1 MFIRR
6 PVLLM
11 VTVLLSLASGG
22 LISTSEAQV
31 LEPVDVKLFEAI
43 GRGQVA
49 SKIVANGYSV
59 MSLALQNRTPRVLR
73 VTAPEAF
80 AAVPQKQVSRRK
92 SGGSTLYSYRG
103 SGDDGYPQ
111 GLGGSFYNREQPTLP
126 NENQGEYKVATWLL
140 QPGQTVTFQVPC
152 FCMEFGKP
160 DPNPRV
166 PYVLLP
172 LRAVTKSPAISE
184 LLVRFGKG
192 KCPQSVAQLAM
203 WNVANGTSW
212 QLLSKVRWPNNKAQ
226 VSGTELRAAGQL
238 VQSLSQS
245 LADPASDGQ

>member
-1 MFIRR
+1 
-6 PVLLM
+6 
-11 VTVLLSLASGG
+11 
-22 LISTSEAQV
+22 
-31 LEPVDVKLFEAI
+31 
-43 GRGQVA
+43 
-49 SKIVANGYSV
+49 
-59 MSLALQNRTPRVLR
+59 
-73 VTAPEAF
+73 
-80 AAVPQKQVSRRK
+80 
-92 SGGSTLYSYRG
+92 
-103 SGDDGYPQ
+103 
-111 GLGGSFYNREQPTLP
+111 
-126 NENQGEYKVATWLL
+126 
-140 QPGQTVTFQVPC
+140 
-152 FCMEFGKP
+152 MEFGKP

-184 LLVRFGKG
+184 LLVRFGKE
-192 KCPQSVAQLAM
+192 KYPQSVAQLAM